1 MSATSAKPEV
11 EVSGLLMIIY
21 KTQIRTFQLEL
32 RDVRLQKDVD
42 LRRGL
47 LDGLLDGDR
56 NAFEQL
62 AQLKLLLRR
71 E

>member
-11 EVSGLLMIIY
+11 EVSGLLIIIY

-62 AQLKLLLRR
+62 AQLELLLRR